1 MQFPTRKGTR
11 LGSARGLRAAA
22 LLCVVMPLHAI
33 GRDLEPRPANAV
45 TPLSDQAFSARA
57 GIEDA
62 IPSIVTKAVTA
73 PVRVRAVSA
82 SANVFAYGPEPILLD
97 PPHDLT
103 AERIANTAE
112 LMWPSESGVAGA
124 KVRPDLLA
132 GMPESLAR
140 LIVQAAREEGVD
152 PNLMLS
158 IARAENAAF
167 DPDAISGAGAIG
179 IMQMLPETG
188 AAYGAN
194 DLTDPEQNVLASA
207 RFLKVLVDKYA
218 NPMLVAAAYNAGE
231 PRVDARKSLPLI
243 RETADYV
250 TRVVGLYTHAYAP
263 GDIGAVGRMREG
275 LPSNGKP
282 REQNRGASDAA
293 RSTMLVFS
301 VSGPA
306 PEELDATGQMQPPDG
321 AVKVREEGSL

>member
-1 MQFPTRKGTR
+1 MRFPTRRGTQ
-11 LGSARGLRAAA
+11 LSGVCSLRAAA

-33 GRDLEPRPANAV
+33 GRDLEPRPTNA
-45 TPLSDQAFSARA
+45 TAPLSDQAFSVRA
-57 GIEDA
+57 GIGDT
-62 IPSIVTKAVTA
+62 IPSIVAKAVSV
-73 PVRVRAVSA
+73 PVRVRAVKA
-82 SANVFAYGPEPILLD
+82 SANVFAYRPEPILLD

-103 AERIANTAE
+103 TERIANAAE
-112 LMWPSESGVAGA
+112 LMRLSETGVAGA

-140 LIVQAAREEGVD
+140 LIVQAARDEGVD

-158 IARAENAAF
+158 IARAENGAF

-188 AAYGAN
+188 AAYGAS

-263 GDIGAVGRMREG
+263 ADIGAVGRMREG
-275 LPSNGKP
+275 LRSNGKP
-282 REQNRGASDAA
+282 RERKRGASDAA

-301 VSGPA
+301 ASRPA

-321 AVKVREEGSL
+321 PVKVREEGSL